1 MISKICDL
9 VLRIYLVLIP
19 AIGILWILSVPDYL
33 QLGLLT
39 AQVIVVVFS
48 LANGAVFLKYP
59 YNEKPGILE
68 LCLAILALAVWLWM
82 SVNLEDWLLRMAE
95 RPIEMWFPGIIALL
109 MLLEGLRKATGK
121 VIAGLVAI
129 IIIYGYFGNYLPG
142 PLEASVFPPTKTVVY
157 LYADHNGIPGLVL
170 QIITELVLA
179 FIVFGKMMEVSG
191 AMNFL
196 NDVSLSLMG
205 HRRGGPAK
213 VAVVASSAFG
223 SISGSTVANIMSTGI
238 VTIPMMKKT
247 GFKAKYAAAIEAVAS
262 NGGQIAPPVMGAT
275 AFIIAEF
282 LEVPYSEVIKAAL
295 LPAIIYFFVLF
306 LQVDGL
312 AARFGLKGLNK
323 EDLPSLGRVVLSGW
337 PFLIPLIIMLY
348 FLIGLG
354 YRAGL
359 SGLYACGVLLI
370 LMILKNRRFPGRSE
384 WSRFFVEAGENLLPL
399 LMIGG
404 GAGVIIGL
412 MNSTGLGFQLS
423 LALTT
428 IAEHAGVLAMLFM
441 TALICIILGM
451 GMPTAAVYVVLVSIV
466 APALIEMKIPEMS
479 AHMFIFYF
487 GLLSMLTPP
496 VAVASMVAA
505 EIAESDM
512 WETGLIG
519 LQLAVAAFLMPFL
532 WAFNPA
538 MLLQGSLTEICY
550 VIVTVVVAGLIIGQM
565 TGTAGVI
572 GIKRIVTICSLLI
585 AAIFVG
591 GATVWFGVSNPV
603 SLVPAVFAIFVM
615 FGIRCIRQRKLTAE
629 NK

>member
-1 MISKICDL
+1 
-9 VLRIYLVLIP
+9 
-19 AIGILWILSVPDYL
+19 
-33 QLGLLT
+33 
-39 AQVIVVVFS
+39 
-48 LANGAVFLKYP
+48 
-59 YNEKPGILE
+59 
-68 LCLAILALAVWLWM
+68 
-82 SVNLEDWLLRMAE
+82 
-95 RPIEMWFPGIIALL
+95 
-109 MLLEGLRKATGK
+109 
-121 VIAGLVAI
+121 
-129 IIIYGYFGNYLPG
+129 
-142 PLEASVFPPTKTVVY
+142 
-157 LYADHNGIPGLVL
+157 
-170 QIITELVLA
+170 
-179 FIVFGKMMEVSG
+179 
-191 AMNFL
+191 
-196 NDVSLSLMG
+196 
-205 HRRGGPAK
+205 
-213 VAVVASSAFG
+213 
-223 SISGSTVANIMSTGI
+223 
-238 VTIPMMKKT
+238 
-247 GFKAKYAAAIEAVAS
+247 
-262 NGGQIAPPVMGAT
+262 MGAT

-282 LEVPYSEVIKAAL
+282 LEVPYSDVIKAAL

-323 EDLPSLGRVVLSGW
+323 EDLPGVGKVMLSGW
-337 PFLIPLIIMLY
+337 PFLIPIVVMLY

-359 SGLYACGVLLI
+359 SGLYACGILLI
-370 LMILKNRRFPGRSE
+370 LMTLKNRCLPGRTE
-384 WSRFFVEAGENLLPL
+384 WSRFFIETGENLLPL

-428 IAEHAGVLAMLFM
+428 IAEHAGVLAMLCM

-466 APALIEMKIPEMS
+466 APALVEMKIPEMS

-538 MLLQGSLTEICY
+538 LLLQGTWVEILY
-550 VIVTVVVAGLIIGQM
+550 VIITVAVAGLIIGQM
-565 TGTAGVI
+565 TSTTGNR
-572 GIKRIVTICSLLI
+572 RINNLMIIFSLLTT
-585 AAIFVG
+585 AIFVG
-591 GATVWFGVSNPV
+591 GATVWFGTTNPV
-603 SLVPAVFAIFVM
+603 ALVPAGASLLVL
-615 FGIRCIRQRKLTAE
+615 FGIRIYRQRK
-629 NK
+629 KVI